1 MPFVVT
7 ENCINCK
14 HTECADVCPVSCFR
28 EGPNFL
34 VIHPDECI
42 SCALCLPECPSGAI
56 MEDRNVP
63 AEQRVFIQ
71 LNAELSAV
79 WPRIS
84 KSKAPPPDAEEW
96 EGVPNKLKLLER

>member
-1 MPFVVT
+1 
-7 ENCINCK
+7 
-14 HTECADVCPVSCFR
+14 
-28 EGPNFL
+28 
-34 VIHPDECI
+34 
-42 SCALCLPECPSGAI
+42 

-84 KSKAPPPDAEEW
+84 KSKAPPPDTEEW